1 MADALDLESSG
12 KPCKFESYY
21 PHHKTAGLL
30 LAVFI
35 FIYDLY
41 TKTAF
46 NNKNKYKFIKKFK
59 HHSKN

>member
-35 FIYDLY
+35 FIYDLGCFIF
-41 TKTAF
+41 AF
-46 NNKNKYKFIKKFK
+46 SVKLWGVRLNNEN
-59 HHSKN
+59 